1 MNTPDDLSLPFFA
14 YGLLKPGQPAFVQIR
29 DYVAVAGCVTARAP
43 GDLLIQDGLPILKKT
58 DNKTTEGVLV
68 TFKDKL
74 SARKAYKTISAFEPA
89 AIYEWDTVVVANQ
102 RANVLYAAH
111 PEAGNPI
118 DWPDWDGWDGALF
131 EVALQVVEETRQQA
145 SRSRNY
151 HRLFR
156 LQMAYL
162 LLWSAIERYVTFRYR
177 AGDWIEKLSAEKG
190 FAKLVEQHVPKAI
203 GQPPRVVNVRDPGGE
218 VFRLDPSQPSECLRF
233 YRQVRHNVT
242 HRGKSGP
249 GRDEK
254 LLEDSLAQLVPIF
267 EGIRKNA
274 REEADSDCHRFLN
287 PQPG

>member
-43 GDLLIQDGLPILKKT
+43 GVLLIQDGLPILKKSESDET
-58 DNKTTEGVLV
+58 LGVSV

-74 SARKAYKTISAFEPA
+74 SARKAYKTIEAFEPESM
-89 AIYEWDTVVVANQ
+89 YQWDTVVVAD
-102 RANVLYAAH
+102 RCARVLYAKH
-111 PEAGNPI
+111 PEAGNPV
-118 DWPDWDGWDGALF
+118 DWPGWDGWDDPLFNEAL
-131 EVALQVVEETRQQA
+131 EVVEETRQQA
-145 SRSRNY
+145 SRK
-151 HRLFR
+151 HRYYQLFR

-190 FAKLVEQHVPKAI
+190 FAKLIEQHVPKAI
-203 GQPPRVVNVRDPGGE
+203 GQAPRVVNVRDPGGE
-218 VFRLDPSQPSECLRF
+218 VFQLDPSQPSECLRF

-249 GRDEK
+249 GRDAK
-254 LLEDSLAQLVPIF
+254 LLDDSLTQLVPIF
-267 EGIRKNA
+267 EGVRKNA
-274 REEADSDCHRFLN
+274 LEEADSDFRRFLN